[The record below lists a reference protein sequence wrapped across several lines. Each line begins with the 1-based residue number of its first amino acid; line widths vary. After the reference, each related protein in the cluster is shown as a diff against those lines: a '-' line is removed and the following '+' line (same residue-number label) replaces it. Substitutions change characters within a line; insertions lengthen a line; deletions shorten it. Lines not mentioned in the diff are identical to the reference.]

1 LAAVQENR
9 FRIGEAYHVEP
20 SLNRVTGPGGV
31 IRLEPKVMIVLSCLA
46 DHAGEMVSKER
57 LLNAAWADVAV
68 GDDVLIRAISELRR
82 LFDDDPKQ
90 PRIIE
95 TIPKAG
101 YRLIAPVTRPESNE
115 PPPEPTIRASWFHYK
130 TATIAAASITLL
142 IGIVGTLWLRPPA
155 KVKSSAPSQPRLVQ
169 LTAFRGLEMSPTFS
183 PDGMQVAF
191 SWNGEKEDNFDIY
204 LKIIGLSEVRR
215 LTADSAP
222 DVNPVWSPD
231 GRQIAFV
238 RQHPDSNV
246 QRLEA
251 VQSYDQGVGTIHVV
265 SPLGGADRRLS
276 DFRVPITWPPD
287 SCSIAWSPD
296 GRWLAASG
304 DASRD
309 RPSENPSIY
318 LIPAAGGAPRALTH
332 AKPHAW
338 DVAPAFSPDGHRLA
352 YASCDP
358 GMRVVNMACDVY
370 VVDLGADYVPVSPPR
385 RLTTQGFAIQGLA
398 WSRDG
403 ASIIYDTSGRGPFQL
418 WRVMADGT
426 QAPDRLEVAG
436 FGSRKPATAPS
447 RDRLVFERKLL
458 TMGVYTVRPGQTP
471 QPLLVSSVFDFDP
484 QFSPDGRRLA
494 FASRRSGEAVE
505 IWAALADGSSP
516 QQLTHGPGARQNA
529 PAWSPDGQQIAFAA
543 VGKNGHWD
551 VWLMESDGG
560 SPRQLTADPGD
571 ENMPTWSRD
580 GRWIYFSSDRGGR
593 LDIWRTAVSGGPSER
608 VTSGGSGMIAYE
620 SPDGNAIVY
629 QAADTDSPLLALPLA
644 GGPARQ
650 LVRCVKA
657 QSFTLAASGI
667 YYAPCDT
674 GPEDFVHLLNRVTG
688 RDRVLASVSEPFHAS
703 SLAVSPD
710 GTRMLVHRYT
720 ENADLMLLEN
730 FR

>member
-1 LAAVQENR
+1 MAAVQENR

-31 IRLEPKVMIVLSCLA
+31 IRLEPKVMIVLRCLA
-46 DHAGEMVSKER
+46 DHAGEMVPKER

-101 YRLIAPVTRPESNE
+101 YRLIAPVIRPQSNE
-115 PPPEPTIRASWFHYK
+115 PPPEPTIRASWFHNK

-155 KVKSSAPSQPRLVQ
+155 EVRSSAPSQQRLVQ

-183 PDGMQVAF
+183 PDGTQVAF
-191 SWNGEKEDNFDIY
+191 SWNGENEDNFDIY

-238 RQHPDSNV
+238 RQHP
-246 QRLEA
+246 E
-251 VQSYDQGVGTIHVV
+251 DQGVGTIHVV
-265 SPLGGADRRLS
+265 SPLGGTDRRVS

-304 DASRD
+304 AASRD
-309 RPSENPSIY
+309 RPSENPRIY
-318 LIPAAGGAPRALTH
+318 LIPAAGSASRALTH
-332 AKPHAW
+332 AKRQAW

-358 GMRVVNMACDVY
+358 GMRVVAPACDVY
-370 VVDLGADYVPVSPPR
+370 VVDLGTDYVSVSPPR

-403 ASIIYDTSGRGPFQL
+403 TSIIYDTSGRGPFQL

-436 FGSRKPATAPS
+436 FGSRKPATVPS
-447 RDRLVFERKLL
+447 RDRLVFERKVL
-458 TMGVYTVRPGQTP
+458 TLGVYRVRPGHMP
-471 QPLLVSSVFDFDP
+471 QPLLVSSVADFDP

-505 IWAALADGSSP
+505 IWAASADGSSP
-516 QQLTHGPGARQNA
+516 HQLTHGPGARQSA
-529 PAWSPDGQQIAFAA
+529 PAWSPDGQRIAFAA
-543 VGKNGHWD
+543 VGENGHWD

-580 GRWIYFSSDRGGR
+580 GRWIYFSSDRGGG

-608 VTSGGSGMIAYE
+608 VTNGGSGMIAYE

-629 QAADTDSPLLALPLA
+629 QAADTDSPLLALALA

-674 GPEDFVHLLNRVTG
+674 GPEAFVHLLDRATG
-688 RDRVLASVSEPFHAS
+688 RDRVLASVTEPFHAS

-710 GTRMLVHRYT
+710 GTMLVHRYT